1 MMLFYYDSF
10 LYFFSPEGGVFIMD
24 KESQRPLDELIK
36 EGIVEVKELMIVK
49 KRYPMNRRFDIH
61 LDGQSKSFAKFVSRN
76 VFFYNNF
83 ETRVALEKGDVF
95 VFTFNFECGSELYGP
110 HFCVVYLDSNPLD
123 QLVRVIPLH
132 SLKEGKSI
140 NPASEI
146 FLGSI
151 PGVENLKQAVAMIGQ
166 TKKVDKI
173 RLFDKVGLDDLYRA
187 KDSENYEEGRMI
199 QVQNKFKYRLTDEQ
213 YRKLRI
219 AVIQYFN
226 NGFIKH

>member
-1 MMLFYYDSF
+1 M
-10 LYFFSPEGGVFIMD
+10 E
-24 KESQRPLDELIK
+24 KENQKSISELIE
-36 EGIVEVKELMIVK
+36 EGVVEVKELMVIK
-49 KRYPMNRRFDIH
+49 KRIPSHRRFDLD
-61 LDGQSKSFAKFVSRN
+61 LDGQTKQFAKFVSRN
-76 VFFYNNF
+76 IFFYNNF
-83 ETRVALEKGDVF
+83 ETRVLLEKGDVF

-110 HFCVVYLDSNPLD
+110 HFCVVYLDSYPLD

-132 SLKEGKSI
+132 SLKEGKTI

-173 RLFDKVGLDDLYRA
+173 RLFDKVGIDDLYRA
-187 KDSENYEEGRMI
+187 KQDKKYEEGQMI
-199 QVQNKFKYRLTDEQ
+199 LAQNKFKYRLTDEQ
-213 YRKLRI
+213 YRKLRM